1 MSRLLFSLM
10 IALLLLGCAPRALQ
24 VQVDAISNPAVSDPG
39 KRYLLK
45 SGIANINEN
54 DLYFQEISRIV
65 HRSLQQRG
73 FSPVDKSDN
82 AEIVILLNYGVGGG
96 KTERYTYSTPVYD
109 FVGGDTYTIQ
119 ETTKDSTG
127 KETTTTS
134 RIYVPLTTRVVGRDI
149 REGSYTTYTAYLL
162 LEARDPKADKDA
174 PALWRATAEVTGPGN
189 DLRGLMP
196 VLAAALQPYLGE
208 NTGRVITLK
217 LQPDD
222 PQVQQ
227 LMR

>member
-24 VQVDAISNPAVSDPG
+24 VQVDAISNPAITEPG

-45 SGIANINEN
+45 SGIANIHEN
-54 DLYFQEISRIV
+54 DLYFQEISRVI
-65 HRSLQQRG
+65 HRSLQQSG
-73 FSPVDKSDN
+73 FSPAGTPEDADL
-82 AEIVILLNYGVGGG
+82 VILLNYGIGDG
-96 KTERYTYSTPVYD
+96 KTMRYTYSTPIYD
-109 FVGGDTYTIQ
+109 FVGGDTYTVQ

-134 RIYVPLTTRVVGRDI
+134 RIYVPLSTRVVGRDI
-149 REGSYTTYTAYLL
+149 REASYTTYTSHLL
-162 LEARDPKADKDA
+162 LEARDPKADKTA
-174 PALWRATAEVTGPGN
+174 PALWRATAEVTGPDN
-189 DLRGLMP
+189 DLRGLIP
-196 VLAAALQPYLGE
+196 VLAAALQPYLGG

-227 LMR
+227 LMQ

>member
-1 MSRLLFSLM
+1 MIRLFFPLM
-10 IALLLLGCAPRALQ
+10 IVLLLLGCAPRALQ
-24 VQVDAISNPAVSDPG
+24 VQVDAISNPAVTEPG
-39 KRYLLK
+39 KRYQLK
-45 SGIANINEN
+45 SGIAHVNEN
-54 DLYFQEISRIV
+54 DLYFQEFSQII

-73 FSPVDKSDN
+73 FSPAANPDE
-82 AEIVILLNYGVGGG
+82 AEIIILLSYGVSGG
-96 KTERYTYSTPVYD
+96 KTERYTYSTPIYD

-119 ETTKDSTG
+119 ETTKDNTG

-149 REGSYTTYTAYLL
+149 REGSYTTYTAHLM
-162 LEARDPKADKDA
+162 LEARDPKADKNA
-174 PALWRATAEVTGPGN
+174 AALWRATAEVTSPNN

-196 VLAAALQPYLGE
+196 VLASALQPYLGA

-217 LQPDD
+217 LEPND